1 MTWYLK
7 EYDLNDWRLWKDI
20 ISSEFE
26 VRMDLNLT
34 LIPWNLIRD
43 WDSTGCYYTPWHQ
56 WFSLHYSCYSNG
68 KPDLTTKL
76 CLRQDE
82 QSQSRKADLGS
93 VHPCPC
99 NLIHMTNMAKLIL
112 DQQSY
117 YKTFNS
123 SACITYLSLMVLS
136 WQCQVVIQEVIWLV
150 WS

>member
-117 YKTFNS
+117 SEMPWFVLFKRS
-123 SACITYLSLMVLS
+123 HISMVVGMSVLHLPPWLSAHLRL
-136 WQCQVVIQEVIWLV
+136 
-150 WS
+150 